1 MTASMRALSFAALIV
16 GIVLIPTALGLAKVD
31 RDREL
36 SQVERMLVA
45 ETEEHGGALD
55 NYFLR
60 ARSVV
65 LLTANSPAFA
75 NVLAEPGARAD
86 KIRRRGRNIAE
97 VTHHLRY
104 LEKLY
109 PSSIGE
115 ACFINSR
122 GEEFAR
128 VVRGKVAAPADL
140 STTEEQTSFF
150 RRTFA
155 LRFGQVHQAEPYVS
169 PDTKE
174 WVVANATLVPQADG
188 RKRAFVHFEVTIE
201 SFRRAMGVTTSAE
214 LRVVDAK
221 TGRVVIDAQHP
232 QAVGAR
238 LGVPSD
244 RRFAGLARGT
254 RASGVT
260 EVAGHISAYRRIR
273 STTGNANRWLVVATA
288 RSPQR
293 GFVAEMGVAPLAM
306 LALALLMVVLGGASL
321 RAARRELEGQ
331 ATTDGLTGLGNRRK
345 LLADLERRVRHARSG
360 DPAVLTLFDLNGF
373 KNYNDTFGHQAGD
386 ALLMRLGAALAG
398 AVAPLGGQ
406 AYRPGGDEFCVIA
419 SASVQTA
426 MEQAAAGALS
436 ETGDGFEVTAAFG
449 SAVIPGDAGDA
460 SEAMRKADAAMYAQ
474 KHSGRA
480 TAGRQ
485 SSDVLVRAL
494 AERHPDLGDHQD
506 GVAEL
511 AAEVARR
518 AGIDGEDLAQVCHAA
533 ALHDVGKVAI
543 PDAIINKPA
552 ALDDEEWAF
561 MRRHT
566 IIGERIVA
574 AAPSLGGAAKL
585 VRSSHEA
592 FDGSGY
598 PDGLAGADIPLGA
611 RIIAICDAF
620 DAMISDRPYSH
631 PKTTDQALA
640 ELSRCAGSQFDPEV
654 VALFLQVMAERA
666 TAPTVGL
673 AG

>member
-1 MTASMRALSFAALIV
+1 MRALSFGALIV

-36 SQVERMLVA
+36 SQVEQMLVA

-75 NVLAEPGARAD
+75 NVLAEPGSRAE
-86 KIRRRGRNIAE
+86 KIRRGGRNIAE

-104 LEKLY
+104 LEQLY

-115 ACFINSR
+115 ACFINAR

-150 RRTFA
+150 RPTFA

-174 WVVANATLVPQADG
+174 WVVANATLIPQADG

-201 SFRRAMGVTTSAE
+201 SFRRAMGATKSAE

-221 TGRVVIDAQHP
+221 TGRVVIDAQRQ
-232 QAVGAR
+232 QAVGTR
-238 LGVPSD
+238 LGVPLD
-244 RRFAGLARGT
+244 HRFVGLARGT
-254 RASGVT
+254 RSSGVT
-260 EVAGHISAYRRIR
+260 EVAGRLTAYRRIR

-293 GFVAEMGVAPLAM
+293 SFIAEMGIAPIAM
-306 LALALLMVVLGGASL
+306 LALAVLMVALGGASL

-386 ALLMRLGAALAG
+386 ALLMRLGAALAD
-398 AVAPLGGQ
+398 AIAPFGGH

-419 SASVQTA
+419 SAAHQAA
-426 MEQAAAGALS
+426 MEQAAARALS
-436 ETGDGFEVTAAFG
+436 DTGDGFTVSAAFG
-449 SAVIPGDAGDA
+449 SAVIPGDASDA
-460 SEAMRKADAAMYAQ
+460 TEAMRKADEAMYAQ

-566 IIGERIVA
+566 IIGERIIA
-574 AAPSLGGAAKL
+574 AAPALGGAAKL
-585 VRSSHEA
+585 VRSSHVA

-598 PDGLAGADIPLGA
+598 PDGLAGTDIPLGA

-620 DAMISDRPYSH
+620 DAMISDRPYSRA
-631 PKTTDQALA
+631 KTTDEALA
-640 ELSRCAGSQFDPEV
+640 ELECCAGSQFDPDLV
-654 VALFLQVMAERA
+654 RVFLQVMTERA
-666 TAPTVGL
+666 AAPH
-673 AG
+673 AGHAG

>member
-1 MTASMRALSFAALIV
+1 MRLLSFSALIAGV
-16 GIVLIPTALGLAKVD
+16 VLIPTALGLAKVD
-31 RDREL
+31 HDRDV
-36 SQVERMLVA
+36 SQTERMLVA

-75 NVLAEPGARAD
+75 NVLAESGTRAE
-86 KIRRRGRNIAE
+86 KVRRQGRDISE
-97 VTHHLRY
+97 VTHHLGY
-104 LEKLY
+104 LEQLY
-109 PSSIGE
+109 PTSIGE
-115 ACFINSR
+115 ACFINAN

-128 VVRGKVAAPADL
+128 VVRGKIAAPADL
-140 STTEEQTSFF
+140 STTEEQTPFF
-150 RRTFA
+150 RPTFA
-155 LRFGQVHQAEPYVS
+155 LHFGQVHQAEPYVS

-174 WVVANATLVPQADG
+174 WVVANATLIPQADG

-201 SFRRAMGVTTSAE
+201 SFRRAMGATKSAE
-214 LRVVDAK
+214 LRVVDANA
-221 TGRVVIDAQHP
+221 GRVVIDAQHP
-232 QAVGAR
+232 QPVSAR
-238 LGVPSD
+238 LGVPAD
-244 RRFAGLARGT
+244 RRFVALAHGA

-260 EVAGHISAYRRIR
+260 NVAGRLTAYRRIR
-273 STTGNANRWLVVATA
+273 STSGNANDWLVVATA

-293 GFVAEMGVAPLAM
+293 GLVVGMGLVPIAM
-306 LALALLMVVLGGASL
+306 LTLALVMIALGGATL
-321 RAARRELEGQ
+321 RAARRVLEGH

-345 LLADLERRVRHARSG
+345 LLADLERRVRHARAG
-360 DPAVLTLFDLNGF
+360 EPAVLTLFDLNGF

-386 ALLMRLGAALAG
+386 ALLMRLGAALAE
-398 AVAPLGGQ
+398 AVAPFGGH

-419 SASVQTA
+419 SAAQQDA
-426 MEQAAAGALS
+426 MEQAASTALS
-436 ETGDGFEVTAAFG
+436 ESGDGFAVSAAFG
-449 SAVIPGDAGDA
+449 SALIPFAEIDAT
-460 SEAMRKADAAMYAQ
+460 EAMRKADEAMYAQ

-480 TAGRQ
+480 TARRQ

-511 AAEVARR
+511 AAEIGRR
-518 AGIDGEDLAQVCHAA
+518 AGVDGEDLAHLLHAA

-543 PDAIINKPA
+543 PDAIISKPA

-566 IIGERIVA
+566 IIGERIIA
-574 AAPSLGGAAKL
+574 AAPALGGAAKL

-598 PDGLAGADIPLGA
+598 PDKLVGTDIPLGA

-620 DAMISDRPYSH
+620 DAMISDRPYSQ
-631 PKTTDQALA
+631 PKTTDAALA
-640 ELSRCAGSQFDPEV
+640 ELQRCAGSQFDPDLV
-654 VALFLQVMAERA
+654 RIFLQVMAERTA
-666 TAPTVGL
+666 APTAGL
-673 AG
+673 FG